1 MANRDQYNP
10 DYEKLYPGA
19 KITPEVAK
27 ALQQSDR
34 KMKYMEV
41 EIKHGVFRQ
50 DLDAKTAQFTLA
62 REDSLERLFYD
73 ESMEFVSHAPTPEEI
88 VIHNDA
94 VERLRKALALLSSD
108 ERALVKALF
117 EDCLSERQYAKK
129 LGLSQKA
136 VNKRWHKIKEKLKKL
151 MNS

>member
-19 KITPEVAK
+19 EISPEVVK
-27 ALQQSDR
+27 VLKQSDR
-34 KMKYMEV
+34 KMKYLEV

-50 DLDAKTAQFTLA
+50 DLDAKTAQFTPA

-73 ESMEFVSHAPTPEEI
+73 ESVEFVSHAPTPEEI
-88 VIHNDA
+88 AIHNDA
-94 VERLRKALALLSSD
+94 VGRLRKALAMLSSD
-108 ERALVKALF
+108 EQALIKALF
-117 EDCLSERQYAKK
+117 EDDLSERQYAKQ

-136 VNKRWHKIKEKLKKL
+136 VNKRWHKIREKLKKL

>member
-73 ESMEFVSHAPTPEEI
+73 ESMEFVSHACLKT
-88 VIHNDA
+88 A
-94 VERLRKALALLSSD
+94 
-108 ERALVKALF
+108 
-117 EDCLSERQYAKK
+117 CLSANTRRNLAY
-129 LGLSQKA
+129 
-136 VNKRWHKIKEKLKKL
+136 LKKQ
-151 MNS
+151 